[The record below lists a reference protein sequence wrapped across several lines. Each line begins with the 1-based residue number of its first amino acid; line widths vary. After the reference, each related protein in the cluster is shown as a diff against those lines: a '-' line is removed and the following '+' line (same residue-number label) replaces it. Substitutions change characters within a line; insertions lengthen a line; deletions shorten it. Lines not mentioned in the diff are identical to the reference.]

1 MASAPSNTA
10 PSAGA
15 SGAVHRPDTARD
27 LVKILI
33 AGPFGV
39 GKTTL
44 IDSVSEIRPL
54 HTEEHLSE
62 ASAEVDDLAGVRD
75 KATTTVAIDFGRIS
89 LAGDVVL
96 YLFGTP
102 GQERFRALWD
112 DIAYGALGA
121 LVLVDSRRLD
131 ASFDVLGL
139 VEESGL
145 PYAVAFNAFPDAP
158 RHYGEERLRRAL
170 DLEPGTPMVT
180 CDARDPDSSVDA
192 LLALVDHLIGRDA
205 VEAR

>member
-1 MASAPSNTA
+1 MAFAPSSTT
-10 PSAGA
+10 
-15 SGAVHRPDTARD
+15 SGIHLPDTARD
-27 LVKILI
+27 LVKILVT
-33 AGPFGV
+33 GPFGV

-54 HTEEHLSE
+54 HTEERLSE
-62 ASAEVDDLAGVRD
+62 ASAPVDDLAGVRE
-75 KATTTVAIDFGRIS
+75 KSTTTVAIDFGRIS
-89 LAGDVVL
+89 LDHGIVL

-121 LVLVDSRRLD
+121 LVLVDSRRID

-158 RHYGEERLRRAL
+158 NHYTEAQLRAAL
-170 DLEPGTPMVT
+170 DLEAGTPMVT
-180 CDARDPDSSVDA
+180 CDARDPNSSIDA
-192 LLALVDHLIGRDA
+192 LLALVQHLIDRHPP
-205 VEAR
+205 ENR

>member
-1 MASAPSNTA
+1 MASAPSST
-10 PSAGA
+10 SDRRGT
-15 SGAVHRPDTARD
+15 GGMHLPDTARD
-27 LVKILI
+27 LVKILVT
-33 AGPFGV
+33 GPFGV

-44 IDSVSEIRPL
+44 IDSVSEIRAL
-54 HTEEHLSE
+54 HTEEHLTE
-62 ASAEVDDLAGVRD
+62 ASAQVDDLDGVRE

-89 LAGDVVL
+89 LPGGVVL

-102 GQERFRALWD
+102 GQERFRPLWD

-121 LVLVDSRRLD
+121 LVLVDSRRID

-158 RHYGEERLRRAL
+158 SHYTGEQLRAAL

-180 CDARDPDSSVDA
+180 CDARDPHSSIDA
-192 LLALVDHLIGRDA
+192 LLALVQHLIDDH
-205 VEAR
+205 EAENR

>member
-1 MASAPSNTA
+1 MASAPSST
-10 PSAGA
+10 
-15 SGAVHRPDTARD
+15 SGIHLPDTARD
-27 LVKILI
+27 LVKILV

-54 HTEEHLSE
+54 HTEEHLTE
-62 ASAEVDDLAGVRD
+62 ASAQVDDLDGVRE

-89 LAGDVVL
+89 LPGGVVL

-102 GQERFRALWD
+102 GQERFRSLWK

-121 LVLVDSRRLD
+121 LVLVDSRRID

-139 VEESGL
+139 VEETGL
-145 PYAVAFNAFPDAP
+145 PYAVAFNTFPDAP
-158 RHYGEERLRRAL
+158 RHHTPEQLRAAL
-170 DLEPGTPMVT
+170 DLEPSTPMVT
-180 CDARDPDSSVDA
+180 CDARDANSSIDA
-192 LLALVDHLIGRDA
+192 LLALVEHLIDRDPP
-205 VEAR
+205 ENR